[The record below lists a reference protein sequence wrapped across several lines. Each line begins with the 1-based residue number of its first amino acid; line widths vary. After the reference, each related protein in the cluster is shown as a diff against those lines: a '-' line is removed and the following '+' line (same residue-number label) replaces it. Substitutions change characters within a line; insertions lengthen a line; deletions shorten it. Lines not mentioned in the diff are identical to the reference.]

1 MTDGSVSV
9 PMILSGLK
17 RRNARGTILQTDL
30 LNKASTVCLK
40 TTKFGR
46 VTRAWRGVFLGV
58 RHVPTARKRSQHS
71 NFGGSLLLM
80 HIPFD
85 AVRPNMTW

>member
-1 MTDGSVSV
+1 MLRNVNRESLVTDGSVSV

-17 RRNARGTILQTDL
+17 RRNAMGTILQTDL

-58 RHVPTARKRSQHS
+58 RHVPTARKRVSS
-71 NFGGSLLLM
+71 TPILGV
-80 HIPFD
+80 PFY
-85 AVRPNMTW
+85 